1 MSRIAGSPGAVLF
14 AEYKRRY
21 VPIVSTVLA
30 ILLGLFPLVVV
41 SPLIPDIGFLV
52 LLTWRL
58 LRPEIWMPTIALGL
72 GLFDD
77 LVSGHPIGQSMA
89 LWTTIFLAFDLVD
102 NRIDYKDFWFDW
114 LYASL
119 AIILH
124 TAGAWYIGVF
134 MDDTSSFTQ
143 LLPQI
148 GFTILAY
155 PVMARLV
162 LGLDRWRL
170 AR

>member
-1 MSRIAGSPGAVLF
+1 MSRIAGSPGAVLIR
-14 AEYKRRY
+14 EYKRRY
-21 VPIVSTVLA
+21 VPLVTTLLA
-30 ILLGLFPLVVV
+30 ILLGLFPLVVTT
-41 SPLIPDIGFLV
+41 PLLPDIGFLV

-58 LRPEIWMPTIALGL
+58 LRPEIWVPVVALGL

-77 LVSGHPIGQSMA
+77 LVSGHPLGQSMA
-89 LWTTIFLAFDLVD
+89 LWTSIFLAFDILD
-102 NRIDYKDFWFDW
+102 HRIDYKDFWFDW
-114 LYASL
+114 FYA
-119 AIILH
+119 AIAIFFH
-124 TAGAWYIGVF
+124 VAGIWYIAVL
-134 MDDTSSFTQ
+134 MDSHTPFTQ

-155 PVMARLV
+155 PVMARMV